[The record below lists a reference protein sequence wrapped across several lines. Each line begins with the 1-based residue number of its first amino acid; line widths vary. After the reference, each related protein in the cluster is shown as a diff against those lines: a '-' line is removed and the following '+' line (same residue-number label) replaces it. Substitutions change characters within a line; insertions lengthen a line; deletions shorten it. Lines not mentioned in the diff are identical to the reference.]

1 MLKKLFII
9 FVLSSVWQSLFC
21 QTLENN
27 CPKSLTYFAYTLP
40 IDGNKWYTPIKYEIQ
55 NDLIE
60 LKILNKEKDELFIR
74 FKIVENLI
82 CDFKNTDNC
91 NLKYKILTYDEETD
105 SYEQRVSEIEF
116 KFSDGKG
123 KIYIQHPNFP
133 LITSDATSI
142 DKAQKSIQ

>member
-1 MLKKLFII
+1 MLKKIFLI

-21 QTLENN
+21 QTIKNN
-27 CPKSLTYFAYTLP
+27 CPKNLTYFAYTLP
-40 IDGNKWYTPIKYEIQ
+40 IDGNKWYAPIKYEIL

-60 LKILNKEKDELFIR
+60 LKILNKENDELFIR

-82 CDFKNTDNC
+82 CDFKNTNNC
-91 NLKYKILTYDEETD
+91 NLKYKILTYDEETN
-105 SYEQRVSEIEF
+105 SYEQRLSEIEF

-133 LITSDATSI
+133 LITSDAISTYEV
-142 DKAQKSIQ
+142 Q